1 MCVGTQL
8 HNSGSVANYPLFCCN
23 NINMDCKHLAH
34 CILYEHM
41 FTLGGLQGEW
51 GLQALFEATIN
62 STLTV
67 AVIWISTIEKVTS
80 ILTSQW
86 PQSFVDSNSVINSV
100 Q

>member
-1 MCVGTQL
+1 
-8 HNSGSVANYPLFCCN
+8 
-23 NINMDCKHLAH
+23 
-34 CILYEHM
+34 M

-62 STLTV
+62 SALTV
-67 AVIWISTIEKVTS
+67 AVIRISTLEKVTS